1 MRYFFLFLIIFPF
14 IEIYTLI
21 VIGGSIGA
29 LNAMLWIFFSGIMG
43 LYLLRNQGLKTLLD
57 IQSRKSVFE
66 PTADNFLKTI
76 FTPIGGFFLL
86 IPGFITDVI
95 GTLVLLPITR
105 IFILGLLFSYLRPF
119 GQGTDTNKNTGDWIE
134 GELSLIHI

>member
-1 MRYFFLFLIIFPF
+1 MRYFFLFLIILPF
-14 IEIYTLI
+14 IEIYTFI

-29 LNAMLWIFFSGIMG
+29 FNTMLWIFFSGIMG

-57 IQSRKSVFE
+57 MQSKKTVFE

-95 GTLVLLPITR
+95 GILILLPITR
-105 IFILGLLFSYLRPF
+105 IFILGLFFSYLRPI
-119 GQGTDTNKNTGDWIE
+119 GQGTGTNKNNGDWIE
-134 GELSLIHI
+134 GEYRKDK

>member
-21 VIGGSIGA
+21 LIVGSIGTF
-29 LNAMLWIFFSGIMG
+29 NTMLWIFFSGIMG

-57 IQSRKSVFE
+57 IQSKKSVFE
-66 PTADNFLKTI
+66 PTAGNFLKTI

-95 GTLVLLPITR
+95 GILILLPITR
-105 IFILGLLFSYLRPF
+105 IFILVLFFSYLRPI
-119 GQGTDTNKNTGDWIE
+119 GQGTGTNKNNGDWIE
-134 GELSLIHI
+134 GEYRKDK

>member
-1 MRYFFLFLIIFPF
+1 MRNFFLFLIIFPF

-21 VIGGSIGA
+21 VIGGSLGA
-29 LNAMLWIFFSGIMG
+29 FNTMLWIFISGIMG

-57 IQSRKSVFE
+57 IQSKKSVFE

-76 FTPIGGFFLL
+76 FTPIGGFFLV

-95 GTLVLLPITR
+95 GILVLLPVTR
-105 IFILGLLFSYLRPF
+105 IFILGLLFSYLRPI
-119 GQGTDTNKNTGDWIE
+119 GQGTGTNKNNGDWIE
-134 GELSLIHI
+134 GEYRKDK

>member
-29 LNAMLWIFFSGIMG
+29 LNTMLWIFFSGIMG

-57 IQSRKSVFE
+57 IRSKKSVFE
-66 PTADNFLKTI
+66 PTTYNFLKTI

-95 GTLVLLPITR
+95 GILVLLPITR
-105 IFILGLLFSYLRPF
+105 IFILGLLFSYLRPI
-119 GQGTDTNKNTGDWIE
+119 GQGTGTNKNNGDWIE
-134 GELSLIHI
+134 GEYRKDK

>member
-1 MRYFFLFLIIFPF
+1 MRNFFLFLIIFPF

-21 VIGGSIGA
+21 VVGGSIGA
-29 LNAMLWIFFSGIMG
+29 FNTILWIFFSGIMG

-57 IQSRKSVFE
+57 IQSKKSVFE

-95 GTLVLLPITR
+95 GILVLLPITR

-119 GQGTDTNKNTGDWIE
+119 GQGTDTNKNTEDWIE
-134 GELSLIHI
+134 GEYRKDK

>member
-29 LNAMLWIFFSGIMG
+29 FNTMLWIFFSGIMG

-57 IQSRKSVFE
+57 IQSKKSVFE

-86 IPGFITDVI
+86 IPGFVTDVI
-95 GTLVLLPITR
+95 AILILLPITR
-105 IFILGLLFSYLRPF
+105 IFILGLLFSYLRPI
-119 GQGTDTNKNTGDWIE
+119 GQGTGTNKNNGDWIE
-134 GELSLIHI
+134 GEYRKDK

>member
-29 LNAMLWIFFSGIMG
+29 FTTMLWIFFSGIMG

-57 IQSRKSVFE
+57 IQSKKSVFE

-95 GTLVLLPITR
+95 GILVLLPITR
-105 IFILGLLFSYLRPF
+105 IFILGLLFSYLRPI
-119 GQGTDTNKNTGDWIE
+119 GQGTGTNKNNGDWIE
-134 GELSLIHI
+134 GEYRKDK

>member
-1 MRYFFLFLIIFPF
+1 MRYFFLFLIIFPL

-29 LNAMLWIFFSGIMG
+29 FTTMLWIFFSGIMG
-43 LYLLRNQGLKTLLD
+43 LYLLRNQGLKKLLD
-57 IQSRKSVFE
+57 IQSKKSVFE

-95 GTLVLLPITR
+95 GILVLLPVTR
-105 IFILGLLFSYLRPF
+105 IFILGLLLSYLRPI
-119 GQGTDTNKNTGDWIE
+119 GQGNGTNKNNGDWIE
-134 GELSLIHI
+134 GEYRKDK

>member
-14 IEIYTLI
+14 IEIYALI

-29 LNAMLWIFFSGIMG
+29 FNTMLWIFFSGIMG
-43 LYLLRNQGLKTLLD
+43 LYLLRNQGLKRLLD
-57 IQSRKSVFE
+57 IQSKKKVFE

-95 GTLVLLPITR
+95 GILVLLPITR
-105 IFILGLLFSYLRPF
+105 IFILGLLFSYLRPI
-119 GQGTDTNKNTGDWIE
+119 GQGSGTNKNNGDWIE
-134 GELSLIHI
+134 GEYRKDK

>member
-1 MRYFFLFLIIFPF
+1 MRKFFLFLMIFPF

-21 VIGGSIGA
+21 AIGGSIGA
-29 LNAMLWIFFSGIMG
+29 FNSMLWIFFSGIMG

-57 IQSRKSVFE
+57 IQSKKSVFE

-86 IPGFITDVI
+86 IPGFITDII
-95 GTLVLLPITR
+95 GILILLPITR
-105 IFILGLLFSYLRPF
+105 IFILGLLFSYLRPI
-119 GQGTDTNKNTGDWIE
+119 GQGTGTNKNNGDWIE
-134 GELSLIHI
+134 GEYRKDK

>member
-14 IEIYTLI
+14 IEIYALI

-29 LNAMLWIFFSGIMG
+29 FNTILWIFFSGIMG

-57 IQSRKSVFE
+57 IQSKKSVFE

-86 IPGFITDVI
+86 IPGFITDVVGI
-95 GTLVLLPITR
+95 LILLPITR
-105 IFILGLLFSYLRPF
+105 IFILGLLFSYLRPI
-119 GQGTDTNKNTGDWIE
+119 GQGTGTNKNNGDWIE
-134 GELSLIHI
+134 GEYRKDK

>member
-57 IQSRKSVFE
+57 IKSKKSVFE

-76 FTPIGGFFLL
+76 FTPIGGFFLV
-86 IPGFITDVI
+86 IPGFITDII
-95 GTLVLLPITR
+95 GILILLPITR
-105 IFILGLLFSYLRPF
+105 IFILGLLFSYLRPI
-119 GQGTDTNKNTGDWIE
+119 GQGTGTNKNNGDWIE
-134 GELSLIHI
+134 GEYRKDK

>member
-1 MRYFFLFLIIFPF
+1 MRNFFLFLIIFPF

-21 VIGGSIGA
+21 AIGGSIGA
-29 LNAMLWIFFSGIMG
+29 FNTMLWIFFSGIMG

-57 IQSRKSVFE
+57 IQSKKSVFE

-95 GTLVLLPITR
+95 GILVLLPITR
-105 IFILGLLFSYLRPF
+105 IFILGLFFSYLRPI
-119 GQGTDTNKNTGDWIE
+119 GQGTGTNKNNGDWIE
-134 GELSLIHI
+134 GEYRKDK

>member
-1 MRYFFLFLIIFPF
+1 MRYFLLFLIIFPF
-14 IEIYTLI
+14 IEIYALI

-29 LNAMLWIFFSGIMG
+29 FNSMLWIFFSGIMG

-57 IQSRKSVFE
+57 IQSKKSVFE

-95 GTLVLLPITR
+95 GILVLLPITR
-105 IFILGLLFSYLRPF
+105 IFILGLLFSYLRPI
-119 GQGTDTNKNTGDWIE
+119 GQGTGTNKNNGDWIE
-134 GELSLIHI
+134 GEYRKDK

>member
-21 VIGGSIGA
+21 AIGGSIGA
-29 LNAMLWIFFSGIMG
+29 FNTMLWIFFSGIMG

-57 IQSRKSVFE
+57 IKSKRSVFE
-66 PTADNFLKTI
+66 PSADNFLKTI

-95 GTLVLLPITR
+95 GILILLPITR
-105 IFILGLLFSYLRPF
+105 IFILGLLFSYLMPI
-119 GQGTDTNKNTGDWIE
+119 GQGTGTNKNNGDWIE
-134 GELSLIHI
+134 GEYRKDK

>member
-14 IEIYTLI
+14 IEIYALI

-29 LNAMLWIFFSGIMG
+29 FNTMLWIFFSGILG

-57 IQSRKSVFE
+57 IQSKKTVFE

-95 GTLVLLPITR
+95 GILVLLPITR
-105 IFILGLLFSYLRPF
+105 IFILGLLFSYLRPI
-119 GQGTDTNKNTGDWIE
+119 GQGSGTNKNNGDWIE
-134 GELSLIHI
+134 GEYRKDK

>member
-29 LNAMLWIFFSGIMG
+29 FNTMLWIFFSGIIG

-95 GTLVLLPITR
+95 GILVLLPITR
-105 IFILGLLFSYLRPF
+105 IFILGLLFSSLRPF

-134 GELSLIHI
+134 GEYRKDK

>member
-1 MRYFFLFLIIFPF
+1 MRYFFLFLIILPF
-14 IEIYTLI
+14 IEIYTFI

-29 LNAMLWIFFSGIMG
+29 FNTMLWIFFSGIMG

-95 GTLVLLPITR
+95 GILVLLPITR
-105 IFILGLLFSYLRPF
+105 IFILGFLFSYLRPF

-134 GELSLIHI
+134 GEYRKDK

>member
-29 LNAMLWIFFSGIMG
+29 FNTMLWIFFSGIMG

-95 GTLVLLPITR
+95 GILVLLPITR
-105 IFILGLLFSYLRPF
+105 IFILGLLFSYLRPI
-119 GQGTDTNKNTGDWIE
+119 GQGTGTNKNNGDWIE
-134 GELSLIHI
+134 GEYRKDK

>member
-14 IEIYTLI
+14 IEIYALI

-29 LNAMLWIFFSGIMG
+29 FNTMLWIFFSGIMG

-57 IQSRKSVFE
+57 IQSKKSVFE

-95 GTLVLLPITR
+95 GILVLLPITR
-105 IFILGLLFSYLRPF
+105 IFILGLLFSYLRPI
-119 GQGTDTNKNTGDWIE
+119 GQGTGTNKNNGDWIE
-134 GELSLIHI
+134 GEYRKDK

>member
-21 VIGGSIGA
+21 VIGGSVGA
-29 LNAMLWIFFSGIMG
+29 FNTMLWIFFSGIMG

-57 IQSRKSVFE
+57 IQSKKSVFE

-95 GTLVLLPITR
+95 GILVLLPITR
-105 IFILGLLFSYLRPF
+105 IFILGLLFSYLRPI
-119 GQGTDTNKNTGDWIE
+119 GQGTGTNKNNGDWIE
-134 GELSLIHI
+134 GEYRKDK

>member
-21 VIGGSIGA
+21 AIGGSIGA
-29 LNAMLWIFFSGIMG
+29 FNTMLWIFFSGIMG

-57 IQSRKSVFE
+57 IQSKKSFFE

-86 IPGFITDVI
+86 IPGLVTDVI
-95 GTLVLLPITR
+95 GILILLPITR
-105 IFILGLLFSYLRPF
+105 IFILGLLFSYLRPI
-119 GQGTDTNKNTGDWIE
+119 GQGTGTNKNNGDWIE
-134 GELSLIHI
+134 GEYRKDK

>member
-1 MRYFFLFLIIFPF
+1 MRYFFLSLIIFPF
-14 IEIYTLI
+14 IEIYALI

-29 LNAMLWIFFSGIMG
+29 FNTMLWIFFSGIMG

-57 IQSRKSVFE
+57 IQSKKSVFE

-95 GTLVLLPITR
+95 GILILLPITR
-105 IFILGLLFSYLRPF
+105 IFILGLFFSYLRPI
-119 GQGTDTNKNTGDWIE
+119 GQGTGTNKNNGDWIE
-134 GELSLIHI
+134 GEYRKDK

>member
-29 LNAMLWIFFSGIMG
+29 FNSMLWIFFSGIMG

-57 IQSRKSVFE
+57 IQSKKSVFE
-66 PTADNFLKTI
+66 PTADSFLKTI

-86 IPGFITDVI
+86 IPGFVTDVI
-95 GTLVLLPITR
+95 GILVLLPITR
-105 IFILGLLFSYLRPF
+105 ILILGLLFSYLRPI
-119 GQGTDTNKNTGDWIE
+119 GQGTGTNKNNGDWIE
-134 GELSLIHI
+134 GEYRKDK

>member
-14 IEIYTLI
+14 IEIYALI

-29 LNAMLWIFFSGIMG
+29 FNTMLWIFFSGILG

-57 IQSRKSVFE
+57 IQSKKTVFE

-86 IPGFITDVI
+86 IPGFVTDVI
-95 GTLVLLPITR
+95 GILVLLPITR
-105 IFILGLLFSYLRPF
+105 IFILGLLFSYLRPI
-119 GQGTDTNKNTGDWIE
+119 GQGSGTNKNNGDWIE
-134 GELSLIHI
+134 GEYRKDK

>member
-29 LNAMLWIFFSGIMG
+29 FNTILWIFFSGIMG

-57 IQSRKSVFE
+57 IQSKKSVLE

-95 GTLVLLPITR
+95 GILVLLPITR
-105 IFILGLLFSYLRPF
+105 IFILGLLFSYLRPI
-119 GQGTDTNKNTGDWIE
+119 GQGTGTNKNNGDWIE
-134 GELSLIHI
+134 GEYRKDK